1 MGDIEGL
8 LDKVNELKLDDND
21 ELLEKLKHGQFTLRA
36 MYEQF
41 QNIMKMGPFSQ
52 IMVCYDLNLLF
63 FYNWVVVIFI
73 KIFPLLTGHDPRILS
88 GSNVK
93 RQRTRING

>member
-21 ELLEKLKHGQFTLRA
+21 ELIEKLKHGQFTLRA

-52 IMVCYDLNLLF
+52 IMVSRQHLF
-63 FYNWVVVIFI
+63 RNTDKPFI
-73 KIFPLLTGHDPRILS
+73 
-88 GSNVK
+88 
-93 RQRTRING
+93 

>member
-73 KIFPLLTGHDPRILS
+73 KNIYTFNRA
-88 GSNVK
+88 
-93 RQRTRING
+93 

>member
-52 IMVCYDLNLLF
+52 IMVSSFSLANL
-63 FYNWVVVIFI
+63 IFKKI
-73 KIFPLLTGHDPRILS
+73 KVSYKGCLE
-88 GSNVK
+88 
-93 RQRTRING
+93 

>member
-52 IMVCYDLNLLF
+52 IMVCII
-63 FYNWVVVIFI
+63 FYFGYYTKSEYSYN
-73 KIFPLLTGHDPRILS
+73 
-88 GSNVK
+88 
-93 RQRTRING
+93 